1 MILTR
6 LLRQESLVPGYGRRH
21 PRALPE
27 AATVGAVRIVIDQ
40 FSGQSR
46 SAGFVEMATREEAVE
61 AVTMLSGHYSRDPQ
75 PHRGCGGHRADR
87 GSRPNGAGG
96 GGAYRQLAGTI
107 ARAAP
112 LPPGHF

>member
-1 MILTR
+1 VILTR

-75 PHRGCGGHRADR
+75 PQRGCARTARAEAAPT
-87 GSRPNGAGG
+87 G
-96 GGAYRQLAGTI
+96 QLAGTI

-112 LPPGHF
+112 LPPDHF